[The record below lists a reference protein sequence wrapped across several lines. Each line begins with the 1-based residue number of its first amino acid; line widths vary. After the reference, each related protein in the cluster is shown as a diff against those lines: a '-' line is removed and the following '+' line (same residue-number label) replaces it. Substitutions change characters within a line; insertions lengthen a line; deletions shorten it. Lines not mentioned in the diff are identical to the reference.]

1 VHLKAH
7 PIFQSAFVIVKAGL
21 VQLPWDWVG
30 PRSTRAGVAA
40 AVDDVSVDPPTA
52 VVVELLEFAA
62 AVVVVVVELP
72 ELAAAAVVVELDPAG
87 GGGLY
92 APVLGE
98 RVDECEPPFTA

>member
-1 VHLKAH
+1 MHLKAH

-52 VVVELLEFAA
+52 VVVEL
-62 AVVVVVVELP
+62 P